1 MEKDL
6 NTLLSEFLNYLTVE
20 KGLAQNTTDSYKT
33 DLTVYITFLVN
44 ANITTPD
51 NVTASHLREFIM
63 SLMSGKALSIA
74 SIQRYMSSLRQ
85 FHKFL
90 VKDGISKSNPTLN
103 IETPKGWH
111 RLPKTIS
118 LSEVE
123 SLLKQPGDNNHLSI
137 RNGAMIEL
145 MYATGLRVSE
155 LVNLKLSN
163 INFEIGFI
171 TTAGKGGKERVVPM
185 GEYALDRL
193 KQYMEMS
200 RQAILKKHSSSY
212 VFVSSMGRGGR
223 GLTRQSFWMI
233 IKKYA
238 RMAGI
243 KQDISPH
250 SLRHSFATHLLER
263 GADLRS
269 VQMMLGHSDISTT
282 QIYTHITRE
291 RLKKVHAECHP
302 RP

>member
-1 MEKDL
+1 MG
-6 NTLLSEFLNYLTVE
+6 LLAGFFNYLTVE
-20 KGLAQNTTDSYKT
+20 KGLSQNTLCSYKN
-33 DLTVYITFLVN
+33 DLTSYVSYLESREITSLE
-44 ANITTPD
+44 NITT
-51 NVTASHLREFIM
+51 THLREFIM
-63 SLMSGKALSIA
+63 SLMSSKSLSVS
-74 SIQRYMSSLRQ
+74 SIRRYMSSLRQ

-90 VKDGISKSNPTLN
+90 VQERITESNPTLH
-103 IETPKGWH
+103 IETPKGWQ

-118 LSEVE
+118 MSEVE
-123 SLLKQPGDNNHLSI
+123 SLLKQPGDNRPVSM
-137 RNGAMIEL
+137 RNSAMIEV

-155 LVNLKLSN
+155 LVNLKHNN

-185 GEYALDRL
+185 GEYALERL
-193 KQYMEMS
+193 QQYVTMA
-200 RQAILKKHSSSY
+200 RPVILNGRSSSH
-212 VFVSSMGRGGR
+212 VFVSSWGK
-223 GLTRQSFWMI
+223 GLTRQRFWMI

-238 RMAGI
+238 KMAGI
-243 KQDISPH
+243 TQDISPH

-291 RLKKVHAECHP
+291 RLKKIHAESHP

>member
-1 MEKDL
+1 MEKDFK
-6 NTLLSEFLNYLTVE
+6 TLLSVFFNYLTVE
-20 KGLAQNTTDSYKT
+20 KGLSQNTLESYKN
-33 DLTVYITFLVN
+33 DLTKYISFLEERE
-44 ANITTPD
+44 ITSPD
-51 NVTASHLREFIM
+51 NVTAGLMREFIM
-63 SLMSGKALSIA
+63 NLMNSKSLAIA
-74 SIQRYMSSLRQ
+74 SIQRHLSSIRQ
-85 FHKFL
+85 FHKFM
-90 VKDGISKSNPTLN
+90 VREGITETDPMLN
-103 IETPKGWH
+103 IETPKGWR

-118 LSEVE
+118 MSEVE
-123 SLLKQPGDNNHLSI
+123 SLLKQPGEKSNLGI
-137 RNGAMIEL
+137 RDGAMIEL

-155 LVNLKLSN
+155 LVNLKYNN
-163 INFEIGFI
+163 INLEIGFI
-171 TTAGKGGKERVVPM
+171 STSGKGGKERVVPM
-185 GEYALDRL
+185 GEYALERI
-193 KQYMEMS
+193 KQYIERS
-200 RQAILKKHSSSY
+200 RPAILKGRSSPH
-212 VFVSSMGRGGR
+212 VFISSLGKGGR

-269 VQMMLGHSDISTT
+269 VQIMLGHSDISTT

-291 RLKKVHAECHP
+291 RLKKIHAECHP

>member
-1 MEKDL
+1 MG
-6 NTLLSEFLNYLTVE
+6 LLAGFFNYLTVE
-20 KGLAQNTTDSYKT
+20 KGLSQNTLYSYKN
-33 DLTVYITFLVN
+33 DLTSYVSYLESREITSLE
-44 ANITTPD
+44 NITT
-51 NVTASHLREFIM
+51 THLREFIM
-63 SLMSGKALSIA
+63 SLMSSKSLSVS
-74 SIQRYMSSLRQ
+74 SIRRYMSSLRQ

-90 VKDGISKSNPTLN
+90 VQERITESNPTLH
-103 IETPKGWH
+103 IETPKGWQ

-118 LSEVE
+118 MSEVE
-123 SLLKQPGDNNHLSI
+123 SLLKQPGDNRPVSL
-137 RNGAMIEL
+137 RNGAMIEV

-155 LVNLKLSN
+155 LVNLKHNN

-185 GEYALDRL
+185 GEYALERL
-193 KQYMEMS
+193 QQYVTMA
-200 RQAILKKHSSSY
+200 RPVILNGRSSSH
-212 VFVSSMGRGGR
+212 VFVSSWGK
-223 GLTRQSFWMI
+223 GLTRQRFWMI

-238 RMAGI
+238 KMAGI
-243 KQDISPH
+243 TQDISPH

-291 RLKKVHAECHP
+291 RLKKIHAESHP